1 MSKRVLHVSQPGDGG
16 VARFVAGLVGDQVER
31 GYDVV
36 VAGPPELEAPVRAA
50 GASRIEWRAGRN
62 PGPAALAETRRL
74 ARVVA
79 AARPDIVHL
88 HSSKAGL
95 AGRLTL
101 RGRRTTLFQP
111 HSWSFEA
118 LEGPLRRAATVWER
132 QAARWTDV
140 LVCVSEGE
148 RERGESAGI
157 RGRFHVVR
165 NGVDLDAFPEV
176 SPAERSAA
184 RARLGRRDAPLA
196 VCVARLSRQKGQ
208 DVLLRAWP
216 AVRARVADAR
226 LVLVGDGPA
235 TDELRAQASGGVE
248 FAGAREDV
256 RDWLAAADVVVA
268 PSRWEGMSLAVL
280 EAMACGRSI
289 VATEVPGV
297 HEALGSGSGAVVA
310 VEEEAALADAVAV
323 RLLDPALTAAEG
335 AAGRRRAERHH
346 DLATTHERMAALYD
360 DVLGLPRRERVEP
373 AAS

>member
-1 MSKRVLHVSQPGDGG
+1 VT
-16 VARFVAGLVGDQVER
+16 GLAGDQVER

-36 VAGPPELEAPVRAA
+36 VAGPPELAEAIRAV
-50 GASRIEWRAGRN
+50 GASPVLWSAGRN

-95 AGRLTL
+95 AGRLAL
-101 RGRRTTLFQP
+101 RGRLTTLFQP

-118 LEGPLRRAATVWER
+118 LEGPMRRAATAWER
-132 QAARWTDV
+132 QAVRWTDLV
-140 LVCVSEGE
+140 VCVSDGE

-157 RGRFHVVR
+157 GARFQVVP
-165 NGVDLDAFPEV
+165 NGVDLTGFPEA
-176 SPAERSAA
+176 PQEERSAA
-184 RARLGRRDAPLA
+184 RSRLGLADGPLA

-216 AVRARVADAR
+216 TVLRRVADAR

-235 TDELRAQASGGVE
+235 EEELRAQAPAGVE

-256 RDWLAAADVVVA
+256 RDWLASADVVVF
-268 PSRWEGMSLAVL
+268 PSRWEGMSLALL
-280 EAMACGRSI
+280 EAMACGRSV

-297 HEALGSGSGAVVA
+297 REALGPGSGSIVA
-310 VEEEAALADAVAV
+310 VEDETGLADAVAD
-323 RLLDPALTAAEG
+323 RLLDRSLTAAEG
-335 AAGRRRAERHH
+335 KAGRARAERYH
-346 DLATTHERMAALYD
+346 DLGTTHERMAAVYAG
-360 DVLGLPRRERVEP
+360 VLGVRFSDQPP
-373 AAS
+373 ARASR